1 MTDSTPLSVA
11 GVAALRAQG
20 TPVPLGVAPATSSD
34 MFKSAVCDSI
44 GLACGRCANVDWSI
58 ALLHEAKGEAVGS

>member
-20 TPVPLGVAPATSSD
+20 TPVPLGIAPATSSD
-34 MFKSAVCDSI
+34 MFKSAVCDGI
-44 GLACGRCANVDWSI
+44 GLVCGGCANMDLSI
-58 ALLHEAKGEAVGS
+58 ALLYEAKG